1 MRIERVEI
9 DGFGRFHDARWDLG
23 EGLTV
28 LVGENE
34 AGKSTLLNAI
44 RALLFGFE
52 STRDG
57 RTWYPA
63 LDGGRRGGR
72 LVLRTASGERWTV
85 ERHGER
91 GGGGAL
97 VVRAPNGNQGGQ
109 ETLDRLLHGADR
121 DLFTNIFAFGLG
133 ELQAIGSLSG
143 EGVRSRIYG
152 AGSGLG
158 GINALDLERRLRA
171 EQEATYKP
179 RGRDTTLDTLNGLL
193 ARIDELHGEIVALE
207 QQPAEYEAARAEIAD
222 LASRRAQI
230 AAERLEAAEH
240 VERLR
245 RVLDA
250 QPACAEAERLEA
262 ELAAGDPSDDAL
274 PPDAEARYD
283 RRATALEAAG
293 GRLRDL
299 DRRLERIEAR
309 LAEMVLDDR
318 LVSVAPAAAAL
329 RDERAVHDGRAA
341 ELAAAEAGAQR
352 HEAAL
357 QELARRSG
365 SWSVDELLRADDSI
379 AAVDA
384 TREHERAL
392 ATSRAAL
399 EDRRRRRDALLEEAA
414 RDEGA
419 GELEA
424 AGSGLEARAAALEAL
439 VRHDIRAESSPAAG
453 VSSWAVAAGLALAAV
468 AAAVAGLQAG
478 APLAGLAVAAV
489 LSAIAVAAVVL
500 PSRRPAVPASARAA
514 LAQEAGLPATATAAE
529 VAAARDEVA
538 TLRAR
543 AALTRDDAR
552 RREERG
558 RLIER
563 AERDVEAADVTSRA
577 AAEAWGAWLAERGLP
592 GQLSPESARAT
603 LALVEVARRTAADR
617 DETRR
622 RAEAIAAAAAEYEE
636 RLAAVLRTA
645 GREPPPVGPARAA
658 ALVQLLADIER
669 DAALRRQCA
678 ELEAERAELV
688 AARAPLVAARDDA
701 RGDLDTLLAA
711 LHVADEDALRAA
723 AARATARRL
732 LQAQLR
738 ESRAGLIAI
747 AGGEA
752 ALPALLAQ
760 ARELDPSTIEAQRA
774 SAQATVERLDA
785 EEREALTRAGA
796 LGERVKA
803 LETSEELGRRRQELA
818 ELQARAETEARRW
831 AVRAATLRL
840 LAETRQ
846 RYERERQ
853 PDVVRDAERH
863 FERITGGRWPR
874 IIAPPGEPSVEVET
888 EGGEVRRPE
897 ELSRGTAEQ
906 LYLALRFGLIEQFT
920 RLAEPLPVVMDEIL
934 VNFDPARAARTAAAI
949 LDLATRHQVLY
960 FTCQPPTAEL
970 LDPHR
975 RHTIA
980 LG

>member
-9 DGFGRFHDARWDLG
+9 DGFGRFHDARWELG

-63 LDGGRRGGR
+63 LGGGRRGGR

-85 ERHGER
+85 ERHGDR

-121 DLFTNIFAFGLG
+121 DLFMNIFAFGLG

-143 EGVRSRIYG
+143 EGVRNRIYG

-179 RGRDTTLDTLNGLL
+179 RGRDTSLETLNGLL
-193 ARIDELHGEIVALE
+193 ARIDELHGEIATLE
-207 QQPAEYEAARAEIAD
+207 QQPAEYEAARAE
-222 LASRRAQI
+222 LASLAARRVEV
-230 AAERLEAAEH
+230 AAERLKAAERG
-240 VERLR
+240 ERLR
-245 RVLDA
+245 RVLVA
-250 QPACAEAERLEA
+250 QPACAELERLQS

-283 RRATALEAAG
+283 RRATALEAAS

-299 DRRLERIEAR
+299 DARLERIDAR
-309 LAEMVLDDR
+309 LAEIAPDDR
-318 LVSVAPAAAAL
+318 LAAVAAAAAAL
-329 RDERAVHDGRAA
+329 RDERAVHDGRAT
-341 ELAAAEAGAQR
+341 ELAAARADANR
-352 HEAAL
+352 HETGL
-357 QELARRSG
+357 RELARRSG
-365 SWSVDELLRADDSI
+365 SWSANELLHADDSI

-392 ATSRAAL
+392 ATSRAAF
-399 EDRRRRRDALLEEAA
+399 EDRRRRRDALIDEAE
-414 RDEGA
+414 RDGGVTER
-419 GELEA
+419 EA
-424 AGSGLEARAAALEAL
+424 AGAGLEARAAALEAL
-439 VRHDIRAESSPAAG
+439 VRHDIRVESQAAGSVPGWAVAGVLVLAAIGVGAAG
-453 VSSWAVAAGLALAAV
+453 VLAD
-468 AAAVAGLQAG
+468 
-478 APLAGLAVAAV
+478 APLAGLVGAAALGVLALAALRLLARGAVPVADRAV
-489 LSAIAVAAVVL
+489 LAE
-500 PSRRPAVPASARAA
+500 R
-514 LAQEAGLPATATAAE
+514 AGLAAGATAAE

-538 TLRAR
+538 TERAR

-563 AERDVEAADVTSRA
+563 AERDLEAATAASEA
-577 AAEAWGAWLAERGLP
+577 AAAAWVAWLAHRRLP
-592 GQLSPESARAT
+592 EQLSPESARAT
-603 LALVEVARRTAADR
+603 LALVDAARRSAADH
-617 DETRR
+617 DEAQR
-622 RAEAIAAAAAEYEE
+622 RAEAIAAAAASYDE
-636 RLAAVLRTA
+636 RLASLLRAT
-645 GREPPPVGPARAA
+645 GREVPQAGPPRAA
-658 ALVQLLADIER
+658 ALVQLVADIER
-669 DAALRRQCA
+669 DATLRRQCA
-678 ELEAERAELV
+678 ELQAERAEL
-688 AARAPLVAARDDA
+688 ASAREPLVAVRDAARSELNA
-701 RGDLDTLLAA
+701 LLVA
-711 LHVADEDALRAA
+711 LHAADEDALRAA
-723 AARATARRL
+723 ATRAVARRA
-732 LQAQLR
+732 LQAEVR

-752 ALPALLAQ
+752 ALPALVAQ
-760 ARELDPSTIEAQRA
+760 ARELDPSAVEAQREA
-774 SAQATVERLDA
+774 AQAGVERLDA

-796 LGERVKA
+796 LGERVKV

-818 ELQARAETEARRW
+818 ELQARAEAEAHRW

-840 LAETRQ
+840 LGETRQ

-949 LDLATRHQVLY
+949 TDLATRHQVLY

-970 LDPHR
+970 LDPDR